1 MYKYTIYVTYEGK
14 IYQTNVI
21 ADKNQTEDEIY
32 LIAKDQV
39 LKQWQN

>member
-1 MYKYTIYVTYEGK
+1 MYKYTIYVTLQGK

-21 ADKNQTEDEIY
+21 ADKNQTEDEVY